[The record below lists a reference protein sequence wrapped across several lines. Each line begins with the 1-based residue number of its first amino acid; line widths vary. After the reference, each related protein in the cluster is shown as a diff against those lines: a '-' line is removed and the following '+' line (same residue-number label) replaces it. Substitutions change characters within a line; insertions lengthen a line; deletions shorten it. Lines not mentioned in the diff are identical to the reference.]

1 MNLSPSEEIIG
12 STYLIHDLIPALTPS
27 INLLPK
33 KINDKQ
39 FAFTGMKQRHIY
51 DFTLRSLGL
60 IGYDFCWSL
69 PLRILWR

>member
-1 MNLSPSEEIIG
+1 MNLSPSQEIIG

-39 FAFTGMKQRHIY
+39 FSFTGMKQ
-51 DFTLRSLGL
+51 
-60 IGYDFCWSL
+60 
-69 PLRILWR
+69 